1 MQRILFFLIVI
12 FPIFIQADPRSE
24 YLQTDLDTYVHKDDA
39 SFNYVIEKVQEFDGY
54 FVHSIRMNSQNFL
67 QSKDVNKT
75 SWSHWLTVIEPKEV
89 KAETALLVISS
100 GDTNDPL
107 PKAQDALIEIA
118 LASNSLVAELKAIP
132 NQPLKFSDE
141 SFDRWEDAIIAYTW
155 NKFFLTGE
163 TRWPAR
169 MAMTKSAI
177 AAMDTIQVVFK
188 RNNVDSFV
196 VTGASKRGWTTWTAA
211 ATDNRVIAII
221 PLVIDMLNIKPSFE
235 HHWQAYGFW
244 APAIQDYVDMNTMD
258 WWGSPEAEALFKLV
272 DPYSYKDRYQ
282 FPKYIINAAGD
293 EFFIPTSSQFY
304 YDQLPGEKHI
314 RYVPNVGHNLNGSY
328 ILEAIASFY
337 ISILNNSPRPE
348 YSWNFLKNGQIE
360 FTSDNQPSEVKLW
373 WADNPSSRDF
383 RLDVIGKSWKSKSIK
398 INAEGK
404 YISSIDKPEE
414 GWRAYFVEAI
424 YGSNSLPF
432 IITSEVKV
440 SPDILPFEYID
451 PINPKGFISSN

>member
-1 MQRILFFLIVI
+1 MHRILFSLIVF
-12 FPIFIQADPRSE
+12 FPIFTQADPRSE
-24 YLQTDLDTYVHKDDA
+24 YLQTDLDAYVHKDDT
-39 SFNYVIEKVQEFDGY
+39 SFNYVIEKVQEFDSY
-54 FVHSIRMNSQNFL
+54 FVHSIRMDSQNFL

-89 KAETALLVISS
+89 KAETAMLVISS

-163 TRWPAR
+163 SRWPAR

-177 AAMDTIQVVFK
+177 AAMDTIQAVFK
-188 RNNVDSFV
+188 RNNVNSFV

-314 RYVPNVGHNLNGSY
+314 RYVPNVGHSLNGSY
-328 ILEAIASFY
+328 IIEAIASFY
-337 ISILNNSPRPE
+337 ISILNSSPRPE
-348 YSWNFLKNGQIE
+348 YSWNFLENGQIE

-373 WADNPSSRDF
+373 WADNLSSRDF

-424 YGSNSLPF
+424 YGLNSLPF
-432 IITSEVKV
+432 IVTSEVKV

>member
-1 MQRILFFLIVI
+1 MQRILISLIVF

-24 YLQTDLDTYVHKDDA
+24 YLQTDLDAYVHKDDA

-89 KAETALLVISS
+89 KAETAMLVISS

-169 MAMTKSAI
+169 MAMTKSVI

-188 RNNVDSFV
+188 RNNVNSFV

-314 RYVPNVGHNLNGSY
+314 RYVPNVGHSLNGSY
-328 ILEAIASFY
+328 IIEAIASFY
-337 ISILNNSPRPE
+337 ISILNSSPRPE
-348 YSWNFLKNGQIE
+348 YSWNFLENGQIE

>member
-1 MQRILFFLIVI
+1 MQRILFSLIVF

-24 YLQTDLDTYVHKDDA
+24 YLQTDLDAYVHKDDA
-39 SFNYVIEKVQEFDGY
+39 SFNYVIEKVQEFDSY

-163 TRWPAR
+163 SRWPAR

-177 AAMDTIQVVFK
+177 AAMDTIQAVFK
-188 RNNVDSFV
+188 RNNVNSFV

-314 RYVPNVGHNLNGSY
+314 RYVPNVGHSLNGSY
-328 ILEAIASFY
+328 IIEAIASFY
-337 ISILNNSPRPE
+337 ISILNSSPRPE
-348 YSWNFLKNGQIE
+348 YSWNFLEN
-360 FTSDNQPSEVKLW
+360 
-373 WADNPSSRDF
+373 
-383 RLDVIGKSWKSKSIK
+383 
-398 INAEGK
+398 
-404 YISSIDKPEE
+404 
-414 GWRAYFVEAI
+414 
-424 YGSNSLPF
+424 
-432 IITSEVKV
+432 
-440 SPDILPFEYID
+440 
-451 PINPKGFISSN
+451 

>member
-1 MQRILFFLIVI
+1 MQRILFSLIVF
-12 FPIFIQADPRSE
+12 FPIFTQADPRSE
-24 YLQTDLDTYVHKDDA
+24 YLQTDLDAYVHKDDA

-89 KAETALLVISS
+89 KAETAMLVISS
-100 GDTNDPL
+100 GDTNDPM

-169 MAMTKSAI
+169 MAMTKSVI

-188 RNNVDSFV
+188 RNNVNSFV

-258 WWGSPEAEALFKLV
+258 WWGSPEAEMLFKLV

-314 RYVPNVGHNLNGSY
+314 RYVPNVGHSLNGSY
-328 ILEAIASFY
+328 IIEAIASFY
-337 ISILNNSPRPE
+337 ISILNSSPRPE
-348 YSWNFLKNGQIE
+348 YSWNFLENGQIE

>member
-1 MQRILFFLIVI
+1 MQRILISLIVF

-24 YLQTDLDTYVHKDDA
+24 YLQTDLDAYVHKDDA

-169 MAMTKSAI
+169 MAMTKSVI

-188 RNNVDSFV
+188 RNNVNSFV

-314 RYVPNVGHNLNGSY
+314 RYVPNVGHSLNGSY
-328 ILEAIASFY
+328 IIEAIASFY
-337 ISILNNSPRPE
+337 ISILNSSPRPE
-348 YSWNFLKNGQIE
+348 YSWNFLENGQIE

>member
-1 MQRILFFLIVI
+1 MQRILFSLIVF
-12 FPIFIQADPRSE
+12 FPIFTQADPRSE
-24 YLQTDLDTYVHKDDA
+24 YLQTDLDAYVHKDDA
-39 SFNYVIEKVQEFDGY
+39 SFNYVIEKVQEFDDY

-100 GDTNDPL
+100 GDTNDPM

-177 AAMDTIQVVFK
+177 AAMDTIQAVFK
-188 RNNVDSFV
+188 RNNVNSFV

-258 WWGSPEAEALFKLV
+258 WWGSPEAEMLFKLV

-314 RYVPNVGHNLNGSY
+314 RYVPNVGHSLNGSY
-328 ILEAIASFY
+328 IIEAIASFY
-337 ISILNNSPRPE
+337 ISILNSSPRPE
-348 YSWNFLKNGQIE
+348 YSWNFLENGQIE

>member
-1 MQRILFFLIVI
+1 MHRILFSLIVF
-12 FPIFIQADPRSE
+12 FPIFTQADPRSE
-24 YLQTDLDTYVHKDDA
+24 YLQTDLDAYVHKDDA

-89 KAETALLVISS
+89 KAETAMLVISS

-169 MAMTKSAI
+169 MAMTKSVI
-177 AAMDTIQVVFK
+177 AVMDTIQVVFK
-188 RNNVDSFV
+188 RNNVNSFV

-314 RYVPNVGHNLNGSY
+314 RYVPNVGHSLNGSY
-328 ILEAIASFY
+328 IIEAIASFY
-337 ISILNNSPRPE
+337 ISILNSSPRPE
-348 YSWNFLKNGQIE
+348 YSWNFLENGQIE

>member
-1 MQRILFFLIVI
+1 MHRILFSLIVF
-12 FPIFIQADPRSE
+12 FPIFTQADPRSE
-24 YLQTDLDTYVHKDDA
+24 YLQTDLDAYVHKDDA
-39 SFNYVIEKVQEFDGY
+39 SFNYVIEKVQEFDSY
-54 FVHSIRMNSQNFL
+54 FVHSIRMDSQNFL

-89 KAETALLVISS
+89 KAETALLIISS
-100 GDTNDPL
+100 GDTNDPM

-177 AAMDTIQVVFK
+177 AAMDTIQAVFK
-188 RNNVDSFV
+188 RNNVNSFV

-314 RYVPNVGHNLNGSY
+314 RYVPNVGHSLNGSY
-328 ILEAIASFY
+328 IIEAIASFY
-337 ISILNNSPRPE
+337 ISILNSSPRPE
-348 YSWNFLKNGQIE
+348 YSWNFLENGQIE

-383 RLDVIGKSWKSKSIK
+383 RLDAIGKSWKSKSIK

>member
-1 MQRILFFLIVI
+1 MQRILFSLIVFFSI
-12 FPIFIQADPRSE
+12 FTQADPRSE
-24 YLQTDLDTYVHKDDA
+24 YLQTDLDAYVHKDDA
-39 SFNYVIEKVQEFDGY
+39 SFNYVIEKVQEFDSY
-54 FVHSIRMNSQNFL
+54 FVHSIRMDSQNFL

-100 GDTNDPL
+100 GDTNDPM

-177 AAMDTIQVVFK
+177 AAMDTIQAVFK
-188 RNNVDSFV
+188 RNNVNSFV

-314 RYVPNVGHNLNGSY
+314 RYVPNVGHSLNGSY
-328 ILEAIASFY
+328 IIEAIASFY
-337 ISILNNSPRPE
+337 ISILNSSPRPE
-348 YSWNFLKNGQIE
+348 YSWNFLENGQIE

>member
-1 MQRILFFLIVI
+1 MQRILISLIVF
-12 FPIFIQADPRSE
+12 FPIFTQADPRSE
-24 YLQTDLDTYVHKDDA
+24 YLQTDLDAYVHKDDA

-177 AAMDTIQVVFK
+177 AAMDTIQAVFK
-188 RNNVDSFV
+188 RNNVNSFV

-314 RYVPNVGHNLNGSY
+314 RYVPNVGHSLNGSY
-328 ILEAIASFY
+328 IIEAIASFY
-337 ISILNNSPRPE
+337 ISILNSSPRPE
-348 YSWNFLKNGQIE
+348 YSWNFLENGQIE

>member
-177 AAMDTIQVVFK
+177 AAMDTIQAVFK
-188 RNNVDSFV
+188 RNNVNSFV

>member
-1 MQRILFFLIVI
+1 MQRILISLIVF

-24 YLQTDLDTYVHKDDA
+24 YLQTDLDAYVHKDDA

-177 AAMDTIQVVFK
+177 AAMDTIQAVFK
-188 RNNVDSFV
+188 RNNVNSFV

-314 RYVPNVGHNLNGSY
+314 RYVPNVGHSLNGSY
-328 ILEAIASFY
+328 IIEAIASFY
-337 ISILNNSPRPE
+337 ISILNSSPRPE
-348 YSWNFLKNGQIE
+348 YSWNFLENGQIE

>member
-1 MQRILFFLIVI
+1 MQRILFSLIVF
-12 FPIFIQADPRSE
+12 FPIFTQADPRSE
-24 YLQTDLDTYVHKDDA
+24 YLQTDLDAYVHKDDA

-89 KAETALLVISS
+89 KAETAMLVISS

-163 TRWPAR
+163 SRWPAR

-177 AAMDTIQVVFK
+177 AAMDTIQAVFK
-188 RNNVDSFV
+188 RNNVNSFV

-337 ISILNNSPRPE
+337 ISILNSSPRPE
-348 YSWNFLKNGQIE
+348 YSWNFLENGQIE

>member
-1 MQRILFFLIVI
+1 MQRILISLIVF

-24 YLQTDLDTYVHKDDA
+24 YLQTDLDAYVHKDDA
-39 SFNYVIEKVQEFDGY
+39 SFNYVIEKVQEFDSY

-177 AAMDTIQVVFK
+177 AAMDTIQAVFK
-188 RNNVDSFV
+188 RNNVNSFV

-314 RYVPNVGHNLNGSY
+314 RYVPNVGHSLNGSY
-328 ILEAIASFY
+328 IIEAIASFY
-337 ISILNNSPRPE
+337 ISILNSSPRPE
-348 YSWNFLKNGQIE
+348 YSWNFLENGQIE

>member
-1 MQRILFFLIVI
+1 MQRILISLIVF

-24 YLQTDLDTYVHKDDA
+24 YLQTDLDAYVHKDDA

-54 FVHSIRMNSQNFL
+54 FVHFIRMNSQNFL

-100 GDTNDPL
+100 GDTNDPM

-169 MAMTKSAI
+169 MAMTKSVI

-188 RNNVDSFV
+188 RNNVNSFV

-314 RYVPNVGHNLNGSY
+314 RYVPNVGHSLNGSY
-328 ILEAIASFY
+328 IIEAIASFY
-337 ISILNNSPRPE
+337 ISILNSSPRPE
-348 YSWNFLKNGQIE
+348 YSWNFLENGQIE

>member
-24 YLQTDLDTYVHKDDA
+24 YLQTDLDAYVHKDDT
-39 SFNYVIEKVQEFDGY
+39 SFNYVIEKVQEFDSY
-54 FVHSIRMNSQNFL
+54 FVHSIRMDSQNFL

-337 ISILNNSPRPE
+337 ISILNSSPRPE

>member
-1 MQRILFFLIVI
+1 MQRILISLIVF
-12 FPIFIQADPRSE
+12 FPIFTQADPRSE
-24 YLQTDLDTYVHKDDA
+24 YLQTDLDAYVHKDDA

-188 RNNVDSFV
+188 RNNVNSFV

-314 RYVPNVGHNLNGSY
+314 RYVPNVGHSLNGSY
-328 ILEAIASFY
+328 IIEAIASFY
-337 ISILNNSPRPE
+337 ISILNSSPRPE
-348 YSWNFLKNGQIE
+348 YSWNFLENGQIE

>member
-188 RNNVDSFV
+188 RNNVNSFV

-424 YGSNSLPF
+424 YGSNPLPF

-440 SPDILPFEYID
+440 TPDILPFEYID

>member
-1 MQRILFFLIVI
+1 MHRILFSLIVF
-12 FPIFIQADPRSE
+12 FPIFTQADPRSE
-24 YLQTDLDTYVHKDDA
+24 YLQTDLDAYVHKDDT
-39 SFNYVIEKVQEFDGY
+39 SFNYVIEKVQEFDSY
-54 FVHSIRMNSQNFL
+54 FVHSIRMDSQNFL

-188 RNNVDSFV
+188 RNNVNSFV

-314 RYVPNVGHNLNGSY
+314 RYVPNVGHSLNGSY
-328 ILEAIASFY
+328 IIEAIASFY
-337 ISILNNSPRPE
+337 ISILNSSPRPE
-348 YSWNFLKNGQIE
+348 YSWNFLENGQIE

>member
-1 MQRILFFLIVI
+1 MHRILFSLIVF
-12 FPIFIQADPRSE
+12 FPIFTQADPRSE

-39 SFNYVIEKVQEFDGY
+39 SFNYVIEKVQEFDSY
-54 FVHSIRMNSQNFL
+54 FVHSIRMDSQNFL

-100 GDTNDPL
+100 GDTNDPM

-177 AAMDTIQVVFK
+177 AAMDTIQAVFK
-188 RNNVDSFV
+188 RNNVNTFV

-314 RYVPNVGHNLNGSY
+314 RYVPNVGHSLNGSY
-328 ILEAIASFY
+328 IIEAIASFY
-337 ISILNNSPRPE
+337 ISILNSSPRPE
-348 YSWNFLKNGQIE
+348 YSWNFLENGQIE

>member
-1 MQRILFFLIVI
+1 MHRILFSLIVF
-12 FPIFIQADPRSE
+12 FPIFTQADPRSE
-24 YLQTDLDTYVHKDDA
+24 YLQTDLDAYVHKDDA
-39 SFNYVIEKVQEFDGY
+39 SFNYVIEKVQEFDSY
-54 FVHSIRMNSQNFL
+54 FVHSIRMDSQNFL

-100 GDTNDPL
+100 GDTNDPM

-177 AAMDTIQVVFK
+177 AAMDTIQAVFK
-188 RNNVDSFV
+188 RNNVNSFV

-314 RYVPNVGHNLNGSY
+314 RYVPNVGHSLNGSY
-328 ILEAIASFY
+328 IIEAIASFY
-337 ISILNNSPRPE
+337 ISILNSSPRPE
-348 YSWNFLKNGQIE
+348 YSWNFLENGQIE

>member
-1 MQRILFFLIVI
+1 MQRILFSLIVF
-12 FPIFIQADPRSE
+12 FPIFTQADPRSE
-24 YLQTDLDTYVHKDDA
+24 YLQTDLDAYVHKDDA

-188 RNNVDSFV
+188 RNNVNSFV

-258 WWGSPEAEALFKLV
+258 WWGSPEAEMLFKLV

-337 ISILNNSPRPE
+337 ISILNSSPRPE

>member
-1 MQRILFFLIVI
+1 MHRILFSLIVF

-24 YLQTDLDTYVHKDDA
+24 YLQTDLDAYVHKDDA

-188 RNNVDSFV
+188 RNNVNSFV

-314 RYVPNVGHNLNGSY
+314 RYVPNVGHSLNGSY
-328 ILEAIASFY
+328 IIEAIASFY
-337 ISILNNSPRPE
+337 ISILNSSPRPE
-348 YSWNFLKNGQIE
+348 YSWNFLENGQIE

>member
-1 MQRILFFLIVI
+1 MQRILFSLIVFFSI
-12 FPIFIQADPRSE
+12 FTQADPRSE
-24 YLQTDLDTYVHKDDA
+24 YLQTDLDAYVHKDDA

-177 AAMDTIQVVFK
+177 AAMDTIQAVFK
-188 RNNVDSFV
+188 RNNVNSFV

-424 YGSNSLPF
+424 YGSNPLPF

>member
-1 MQRILFFLIVI
+1 MHRILFSLIVF
-12 FPIFIQADPRSE
+12 FPIFTQADPRSE
-24 YLQTDLDTYVHKDDA
+24 YLQTDLDAYVHKDDT
-39 SFNYVIEKVQEFDGY
+39 SFNYVIEKVQEFDSY
-54 FVHSIRMNSQNFL
+54 FVHSIRMDSQNFL

-100 GDTNDPL
+100 GDTNDPM

-177 AAMDTIQVVFK
+177 AAMDTIQAVFK
-188 RNNVDSFV
+188 RNNVNSFV
-196 VTGASKRGWTTWTAA
+196 VTGASKRGWTAWTAA

-314 RYVPNVGHNLNGSY
+314 RYVPNVGHSLNGSY
-328 ILEAIASFY
+328 IIEAIASFY
-337 ISILNNSPRPE
+337 ISILNSSPRPE
-348 YSWNFLKNGQIE
+348 YSWNFLENGQIE

>member
-1 MQRILFFLIVI
+1 MQRILFSLIVFFSI
-12 FPIFIQADPRSE
+12 FTQADPRSE
-24 YLQTDLDTYVHKDDA
+24 YLQTDLDAYVHKDDA
-39 SFNYVIEKVQEFDGY
+39 SFNYVIEKVQEFDSY
-54 FVHSIRMNSQNFL
+54 FVHSIRMDSQNFL

-100 GDTNDPL
+100 GDTNDPM

-177 AAMDTIQVVFK
+177 AAMDTIQAVFK
-188 RNNVDSFV
+188 RNNVNSFV

-244 APAIQDYVDMNTMD
+244 DPAIQDYVDMNTMD

-314 RYVPNVGHNLNGSY
+314 RYVPNVGHSLNGSY
-328 ILEAIASFY
+328 IIEAIASFY
-337 ISILNNSPRPE
+337 ISILNSSPRPE
-348 YSWNFLKNGQIE
+348 YSWNFLENGQIE

-383 RLDVIGKSWKSKSIK
+383 RLDAIGKSWKSKSIK

>member
-1 MQRILFFLIVI
+1 MQRILISLIVF

-24 YLQTDLDTYVHKDDA
+24 YLQTDLDAYVHKDDA

-177 AAMDTIQVVFK
+177 AAMDTIQAVFK
-188 RNNVDSFV
+188 RNNVNTFV

-314 RYVPNVGHNLNGSY
+314 RYVPNVGHSLNGSY
-328 ILEAIASFY
+328 IIEAIASFY
-337 ISILNNSPRPE
+337 ISILNSSPRPE
-348 YSWNFLKNGQIE
+348 YSWNFLENGQIE

>member
-1 MQRILFFLIVI
+1 MQRIVFSLIVF
-12 FPIFIQADPRSE
+12 FPIFTQADPRSE
-24 YLQTDLDTYVHKDDA
+24 YLQTDLDAYVHKDDA

-67 QSKDVNKT
+67 QSKGVNKT

-100 GDTNDPL
+100 GDTNDPM

-177 AAMDTIQVVFK
+177 AAMDTIQAVFK
-188 RNNVDSFV
+188 RNNVNSFV

-424 YGSNSLPF
+424 YGSNPRPF

>member
-1 MQRILFFLIVI
+1 MQRILFSLIVF

-24 YLQTDLDTYVHKDDA
+24 YLQTDLDAYVHKDDA

-54 FVHSIRMNSQNFL
+54 FVHSIRMDSQNFL

-107 PKAQDALIEIA
+107 PKAQDVLIEIA

-424 YGSNSLPF
+424 YGSNPLPF

-440 SPDILPFEYID
+440 TPDILPFEYID
-451 PINPKGFISSN
+451 PINPKGFVSSN

>member
-348 YSWNFLKNGQIE
+348 YSWNFFKNGQIE

-383 RLDVIGKSWKSKSIK
+383 RLDVIGKSWKSKLIK

-424 YGSNSLPF
+424 YGSNPLPF

>member
-1 MQRILFFLIVI
+1 MHRILFSLIVF
-12 FPIFIQADPRSE
+12 FPIFTQADPRSE
-24 YLQTDLDTYVHKDDA
+24 YLQTDLDAYVHKDDA

-177 AAMDTIQVVFK
+177 AAMDTIQAVFK
-188 RNNVDSFV
+188 RNNVNSFV

-314 RYVPNVGHNLNGSY
+314 RYVPNVGHSLNGSY
-328 ILEAIASFY
+328 IIEAIASFY
-337 ISILNNSPRPE
+337 ISILNSSPRPE
-348 YSWNFLKNGQIE
+348 YSWNFLENGQIE

>member
-1 MQRILFFLIVI
+1 MQRILFSLIVF
-12 FPIFIQADPRSE
+12 FPIFTQADPRSE
-24 YLQTDLDTYVHKDDA
+24 YLQTDLDAYVHKDDA
-39 SFNYVIEKVQEFDGY
+39 SFNYVIEKVQEFDSY
-54 FVHSIRMNSQNFL
+54 FVHSIRMDSQNFL

-188 RNNVDSFV
+188 RNNVNSFV

-337 ISILNNSPRPE
+337 ISILNSSPRPE
-348 YSWNFLKNGQIE
+348 YSWNFLENGQIE

>member
-1 MQRILFFLIVI
+1 MQRILFSLIVF
-12 FPIFIQADPRSE
+12 FPIFTQADPRSE
-24 YLQTDLDTYVHKDDA
+24 YLQTDLDAYVHKDDA
-39 SFNYVIEKVQEFDGY
+39 SFNYVIEKVQEFDSY

-89 KAETALLVISS
+89 KAETALLIISS

-163 TRWPAR
+163 SRWPAR

-177 AAMDTIQVVFK
+177 AAMDTIQAVFK
-188 RNNVDSFV
+188 RNNVNSFV

-258 WWGSPEAEALFKLV
+258 WWGSPEAEMLFKLV

-337 ISILNNSPRPE
+337 ISILNSSPRPE

-451 PINPKGFISSN
+451 PINPKGFISKN

>member
-1 MQRILFFLIVI
+1 MQRILISLIVF

-24 YLQTDLDTYVHKDDA
+24 YLQTDLDAYVHKDDA
-39 SFNYVIEKVQEFDGY
+39 SFNYVIEKVQEFDSY
-54 FVHSIRMNSQNFL
+54 FVHSIRMDSQNFL

-89 KAETALLVISS
+89 KAETALLIISS

-188 RNNVDSFV
+188 RSNVNSFV

-244 APAIQDYVDMNTMD
+244 APAIEDYVDMNTMD

-337 ISILNNSPRPE
+337 ISILNSSPRPE
-348 YSWNFLKNGQIE
+348 YSWNFLENGQIE

-424 YGSNSLPF
+424 YGLNSLPF
-432 IITSEVKV
+432 IVTSEVKV

-451 PINPKGFISSN
+451 PINPKGFLSKN

>member
-1 MQRILFFLIVI
+1 MHRILFSLIVF
-12 FPIFIQADPRSE
+12 FPIFTQADPRSE
-24 YLQTDLDTYVHKDDA
+24 YLQTDLDAYVHKDDT
-39 SFNYVIEKVQEFDGY
+39 SFNYVIEKVQEFDSY
-54 FVHSIRMNSQNFL
+54 FVHSIRMDSQNFL

-100 GDTNDPL
+100 GDTNDPM

-177 AAMDTIQVVFK
+177 AAMDTIQAVFK
-188 RNNVDSFV
+188 RNNVNSFV

-314 RYVPNVGHNLNGSY
+314 RYVPNVGHSLNGSY
-328 ILEAIASFY
+328 IIEAIASFY
-337 ISILNNSPRPE
+337 ISILNSSPRPE
-348 YSWNFLKNGQIE
+348 YSWNFLENGQIE

-424 YGSNSLPF
+424 YGLNSLPF
-432 IITSEVKV
+432 IVTSEVKV

-451 PINPKGFISSN
+451 PINPKGFLSKN

>member
-1 MQRILFFLIVI
+1 MQRILFSLIVF
-12 FPIFIQADPRSE
+12 FPIFTQADPRSE
-24 YLQTDLDTYVHKDDA
+24 YLQTDLDAYVHKDDA
-39 SFNYVIEKVQEFDGY
+39 SFNYVIEKVQEFDSY
-54 FVHSIRMNSQNFL
+54 FVHSIRMDSQNFL

-89 KAETALLVISS
+89 KAETALLIISS

-163 TRWPAR
+163 SRWPAR

-177 AAMDTIQVVFK
+177 AAMDTIQAVFK
-188 RNNVDSFV
+188 RNNVNSFV

-337 ISILNNSPRPE
+337 ISILNSSPRPE

>member
-337 ISILNNSPRPE
+337 ISILNSSPRPE

-424 YGSNSLPF
+424 YGSNPLPF

>member
-1 MQRILFFLIVI
+1 MRRILISLIVF

-24 YLQTDLDTYVHKDDA
+24 YLQTDLDAYVHKDDA

-177 AAMDTIQVVFK
+177 AAMDTIQAVFK
-188 RNNVDSFV
+188 RNNVNSFV

-314 RYVPNVGHNLNGSY
+314 RYVPNVGHSLNGSY
-328 ILEAIASFY
+328 IIEAIASFY
-337 ISILNNSPRPE
+337 ISILNSSPRPE
-348 YSWNFLKNGQIE
+348 YSWNFLENGQIE

>member
-1 MQRILFFLIVI
+1 MQRILFSLIVF
-12 FPIFIQADPRSE
+12 FPIFTQADPRSE
-24 YLQTDLDTYVHKDDA
+24 YLQTDLDAYVHKDDA
-39 SFNYVIEKVQEFDGY
+39 SFNYVIEKVQEFDSY
-54 FVHSIRMNSQNFL
+54 FVHSIRMDSQNFL

-89 KAETALLVISS
+89 KAETALLIISS

-177 AAMDTIQVVFK
+177 AAMDTIQAVFK
-188 RNNVDSFV
+188 RNNVNSFV

-244 APAIQDYVDMNTMD
+244 APAIEDYVDMNTMD

-328 ILEAIASFY
+328 IIEAIASFY
-337 ISILNNSPRPE
+337 ISILNSSPRPE
-348 YSWNFLKNGQIE
+348 YSWNFLENGQIE

-424 YGSNSLPF
+424 YGLNSLPF
-432 IITSEVKV
+432 IVTSEVKV

-451 PINPKGFISSN
+451 PINPKGFLSKN